1 MRPATLCTSFQ
12 AFEIPVNQYSDG
24 YWCEENLQ
32 QILLGQELVLAVG
45 DDKVVD
51 GDANTGQVHQ
61 YQKDDVSCFHL

>member
-1 MRPATLCTSFQ
+1 
-12 AFEIPVNQYSDG
+12 
-24 YWCEENLQ
+24 
-32 QILLGQELVLAVG
+32 LVVG